1 LEHALSTLL
10 APKFIFVYV
19 FVAAALFVH
28 FRGRDRHTLVKQL
41 SDHSTLMAPLN
52 SLMYL
57 FSAVPSTP
65 ILDPRTLPEL
75 KVLRD
80 NWQTIRDEALGLMD
94 AGHIR
99 AATGHNDLGFN
110 SFFKNGWKRFYVK
123 WYGEPLPSA
132 QAACPKTVALVESL
146 PTVNAAMFALLP
158 PGGKLNRHRDP
169 FAGSLRYHLG
179 LVTPNSDDCRIFI
192 DGQAYS
198 WRDGEDLLFDET
210 FIHSA
215 ENKTDQTRIILFCDV
230 ARPLK
235 TRMMNAFNRFVS
247 RTMIRA
253 ASTQNVETEP
263 IGAANRIYALFG
275 ASSGFL
281 TRLKRKNRTVFR
293 TVKYALIALFAY
305 WVLVGF

>member
-1 LEHALSTLL
+1 LENALSTLL
-10 APKFIFVYV
+10 APKFIIVYV

-41 SDHSTLMAPLN
+41 SDHSTVMAPLN

-132 QAACPKTVALVESL
+132 QAACR
-146 PTVNAAMFALLP
+146 AAA
-158 PGGKLNRHRDP
+158 
-169 FAGSLRYHLG
+169 AGRQAQSSPRS
-179 LVTPNSDDCRIFI
+179 VCRIAPLSPRA
-192 DGQAYS
+192 G
-198 WRDGEDLLFDET
+198 
-210 FIHSA
+210 HA
-215 ENKTDQTRIILFCDV
+215 E
-230 ARPLK
+230 
-235 TRMMNAFNRFVS
+235 
-247 RTMIRA
+247 
-253 ASTQNVETEP
+253 
-263 IGAANRIYALFG
+263 FG
-275 ASSGFL
+275 
-281 TRLKRKNRTVFR
+281 
-293 TVKYALIALFAY
+293 
-305 WVLVGF
+305 